1 MTFSGGVDKVKR
13 KFILNNK
20 DNKNMLQQMY
30 SVGSLDT
37 DIKAHYKSCLINS
50 LI

>member
-20 DNKNMLQQMY
+20 DNKKHATTNVQCRELRHRY
-30 SVGSLDT
+30 
-37 DIKAHYKSCLINS
+37 
-50 LI
+50 